1 MKETLKKLK
10 KEIKNFQHLVETQK
24 KEISRLSS
32 LVDYDFLTG
41 LYNRQGFIR
50 EAEKFF
56 DELRGE
62 INRKERR
69 KIAFKNFSVIFADL
83 DNLKVINDEYGHKAG
98 DEALKTA
105 AQIFKNSIRHFDI
118 IGRWG
123 GDEFVIGLVC
133 VGEKEALKVAKKMKG
148 ILKLTKINGFGLS
161 ASFGIITAINKQREN
176 ILNLYELI
184 ERADMA
190 MYEAKKNK
198 GKGLIIVH

>member
-10 KEIKNFQHLVETQK
+10 KDVKSFQHLVETQK

-41 LYNRQGFIR
+41 LYNRQGFVR

-62 INRKERR
+62 MNKKERR
-69 KIAFKNFSVIFADL
+69 KIAFTFKNFSVIFADL
-83 DNLKVINDEYGHKAG
+83 DNLKVINDKYGHKAG
-98 DEALKTA
+98 DRALKA
-105 AQIFKNSIRHFDI
+105 AARIFKNSIRHF

-123 GDEFVIGLVC
+123 GDEFVVGLIGVS
-133 VGEKEALKVAKKMKG
+133 EKEALKVTQKMKKN
-148 ILKLTKINGFGLS
+148 LKLTKVNGFGLS
-161 ASFGIITAINKQREN
+161 ASFGIITAINKRREN

>member
-1 MKETLKKLK
+1 MKETIKKL
-10 KEIKNFQHLVETQK
+10 K

-41 LYNRQGFIR
+41 LYNRQGFVR

-62 INRKERR
+62 ANKKERR
-69 KIAFKNFSVIFADL
+69 KIAFKNFSVIFVDL
-83 DNLKVINDEYGHKAG
+83 DNLKVINDKYGHKAG
-98 DEALKTA
+98 DRALKA
-105 AQIFKNSIRHFDI
+105 AARIFKNSIRHFDI

-123 GDEFVIGLVC
+123 GDEFVIGLIG
-133 VGEKEALKVAKKMKG
+133 VGEKEALEVAQKMKKN
-148 ILKLTKINGFGLS
+148 LKLRKINGFGLS

>member
-1 MKETLKKLK
+1 LSAGIKK
-10 KEIKNFQHLVETQK
+10 T
-24 KEISRLSS
+24 
-32 LVDYDFLTG
+32 DFLTG
-41 LYNRQGFIR
+41 LYNRQGFVR

-62 INRKERR
+62 MNKKERR
-69 KIAFKNFSVIFADL
+69 KIAFTFKNFSVIFADL

-98 DEALKTA
+98 DRALKATT
-105 AQIFKNSIRHFDI
+105 QIFKNSVRHFDI

-123 GDEFVIGLVC
+123 GDEFVIGLVGI
-133 VGEKEALKVAKKMKG
+133 GEKETLEVAKKMKKR
-148 ILKLTKINGFGLS
+148 LKSAKINGFGLS
-161 ASFGIITAINKQREN
+161 ASFGIITAINKGREN

-190 MYEAKKNK
+190 MYKAKKSK